1 MERLSGV
8 FTFRIMKSAKLPYM
22 ALHLV
27 PGVVRAVT
35 SKYASAAM
43 LLTHIAHLYFKMTY
57 VHACKATWNVT
68 LSVYGNF
75 IRHAVYET

>member
-8 FTFRIMKSAKLPYM
+8 FMFRIMKSAKLPYM
-22 ALHLV
+22 ASHPV

-43 LLTHIAHLYFKMTY
+43 LLTQQYK
-57 VHACKATWNVT
+57 
-68 LSVYGNF
+68 
-75 IRHAVYET
+75 